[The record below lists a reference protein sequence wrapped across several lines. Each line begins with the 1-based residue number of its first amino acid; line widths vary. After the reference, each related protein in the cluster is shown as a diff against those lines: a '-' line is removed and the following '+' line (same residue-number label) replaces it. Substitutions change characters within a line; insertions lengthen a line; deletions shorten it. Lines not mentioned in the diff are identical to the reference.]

1 MQRQDNLEF
10 KASLGYSETPTQKGV
25 SVYMCVLMHMYRQVG
40 EVSNLLYG
48 SLPSSLETG
57 SL

>member
-25 SVYMCVLMHMYRQVG
+25 SVYMCVLMHM
-40 EVSNLLYG
+40 
-48 SLPSSLETG
+48 
-57 SL
+57 